1 MSFGRKVPLGPVWAV
16 AKKDLLLEVR
26 NREIVISILVFSG
39 LVFIIFNFAIELTSA
54 NRDTVGPGVLWV
66 AVAFA
71 SVLGL
76 NRSFIIEKDGN
87 ALDGLLLTPVGRD
100 TILIGKTVG
109 NFVFMVAALVVL
121 LPIFTALFDV
131 NVLKGE
137 VIVIALLTVLGL
149 STVGTMFAALSVNTR
164 AREIMLPVLFLPIA
178 VPILISAV
186 EGTARVTEGGGWGDA
201 LQWIE
206 ILAAF
211 DLVFIVAA
219 LLTFQF
225 LLED

>member
-1 MSFGRKVPLGPVWAV
+1 LKLSLGPVWAV

-39 LVFIIFNFAIELTSA
+39 LVFIIFNFAIELTRV

-66 AVAFA
+66 AFIFA
-71 SVLGL
+71 AILGL

-87 ALDGLLLTPVGRD
+87 ALEGMMLSPVSRD
-100 TILIGKTVG
+100 TILVGKTLG
-109 NFVFMVAALVVL
+109 NLLFMITALVVL
-121 LPIFTALFDV
+121 FPVFTALFNV
-131 NVLKGE
+131 NVLKVE
-137 VIVIALLTVLGL
+137 IIVIAVLATIGL
-149 STVGTMFAALSVNTR
+149 STIGTMFAALSVNTR

-178 VPILISAV
+178 VPILIAAV
-186 EGTARVTEGGGWGDA
+186 EGTAQVTQGGSWSEA
-201 LQWIE
+201 AEWFQV
-206 ILAAF
+206 LAAF
-211 DLVFIVAA
+211 DIVFVIAA

>member
-1 MSFGRKVPLGPVWAV
+1 MKLSLGPVWAV

-39 LVFIIFNFAIELTSA
+39 LVFIIFNFAIELTRV

-66 AVAFA
+66 AFIFA
-71 SVLGL
+71 AILGL

-87 ALDGLLLTPVGRD
+87 ALEGMMLSPVSRD
-100 TILIGKTVG
+100 TILVGKTLG
-109 NFVFMVAALVVL
+109 NLLFMITALVVL
-121 LPIFTALFDV
+121 FPVFTALFNV
-131 NVLKGE
+131 NVLKVE
-137 VIVIALLTVLGL
+137 IIVIAVLATIGL
-149 STVGTMFAALSVNTR
+149 STIGTMFAALSVNTR

-178 VPILISAV
+178 VPILIAAV
-186 EGTARVTEGGGWGDA
+186 EGTAQVTQGGSWSEA
-201 LQWIE
+201 AEWFQV
-206 ILAAF
+206 LAAF
-211 DLVFIVAA
+211 DIVFVIAA